1 MESKAILI
9 ECPRD
14 AMQGLVDFIPTE
26 KKAAYIGSLL
36 EVGFS
41 FLDSV
46 SFVSSQAVPQMRD
59 SEEVL
64 SFLPKKELLRTKILG
79 IVVNLRGA
87 QRACAMSG
95 VSCVGYP
102 LSVSE
107 TFQWRNARKDIARS
121 KEELFTIH
129 DICSTYGKEMVVY
142 LSMGFGNPYG
152 DRYHISMVLREI
164 EALLARGVEVFS
176 LADTVGMAEAKEIG
190 DVYGAVYK
198 EFGKACSIGVHLHAP
213 FSQARDRVS
222 AAFQAGCMRFDA
234 TLGGYGGCPMA
245 SDALIGNIPM
255 EVVVDF
261 LDTQGIHTGINQE
274 AFERSKRM
282 AKTLFD
288 TYT

>member
-14 AMQGLVDFIPTE
+14 AMQGLGDFIPTE

-79 IVVNLRGA
+79 IVVNLKGA
-87 QRACAMSG
+87 QRACAMSR

-164 EALLARGVEVFS
+164 ESLLARGLESIF
-176 LADTVGMAEAKEIG
+176 
-190 DVYGAVYK
+190 
-198 EFGKACSIGVHLHAP
+198 FGGHGGHGRGE
-213 FSQARDRVS
+213 RDW
-222 AAFQAGCMRFDA
+222 
-234 TLGGYGGCPMA
+234 
-245 SDALIGNIPM
+245 
-255 EVVVDF
+255 
-261 LDTQGIHTGINQE
+261 
-274 AFERSKRM
+274 
-282 AKTLFD
+282 
-288 TYT
+288 